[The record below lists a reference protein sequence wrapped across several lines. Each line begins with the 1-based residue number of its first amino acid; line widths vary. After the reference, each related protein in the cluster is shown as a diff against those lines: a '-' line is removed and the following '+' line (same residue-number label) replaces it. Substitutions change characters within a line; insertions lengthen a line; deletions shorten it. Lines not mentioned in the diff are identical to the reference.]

1 MLVTRGY
8 VYYSNQFVKRI
19 LNSLIWRVNILK
31 KFIISLIS
39 TFMLCAMILPSIAFA
54 QETEIP
60 GNGCDEFPEELNSNT
75 LIDNIGNDETVQ
87 QFWVGPIFRVVLQA
101 GKYISTM
108 NRTGKVIKTARNVV
122 ATEAHIFSKKHLDGG
137 ILRLGKD
144 RQQIVDRGIDIISK
158 NDDNGK
164 LKQGHNQIWTNI
176 NNQPAEV
183 RCFVNKDGQIESFD
197 MFFRA
202 VSQPKPGANLIID

>member
-1 MLVTRGY
+1 
-8 VYYSNQFVKRI
+8 
-19 LNSLIWRVNILK
+19 
-31 KFIISLIS
+31 
-39 TFMLCAMILPSIAFA
+39 
-54 QETEIP
+54 
-60 GNGCDEFPEELNSNT
+60 
-75 LIDNIGNDETVQ
+75 
-87 QFWVGPIFRVVLQA
+87 
-101 GKYISTM
+101 M

-183 RCFVNKDGQIESFD
+183 RCFVSKDGQIESFD
-197 MFFRA
+197 IFFRA
-202 VSQPKPGANLIID
+202 VSTPKPGANLIID

>member
-1 MLVTRGY
+1 M
-8 VYYSNQFVKRI
+8 
-19 LNSLIWRVNILK
+19 K

-39 TFMLCAMILPSIAFA
+39 TFLLCATILPSISFA
-54 QETEIP
+54 QEINEGS
-60 GNGCDEFPEELNSNT
+60 GNENYEYPEGLDNT
-75 LIDNIGNDETVQ
+75 LPIDKIGDGEEAVQ
-87 QFWVGPIFRVVLQA
+87 QFWVGRIFRVVLQA
-101 GKYISTM
+101 GKYISSM

-183 RCFVNKDGQIESFD
+183 RCFVSKDGQIESFD
-197 MFFRA
+197 IFFRA
-202 VSQPKPGANLIID
+202 VSTPKPGANLIID